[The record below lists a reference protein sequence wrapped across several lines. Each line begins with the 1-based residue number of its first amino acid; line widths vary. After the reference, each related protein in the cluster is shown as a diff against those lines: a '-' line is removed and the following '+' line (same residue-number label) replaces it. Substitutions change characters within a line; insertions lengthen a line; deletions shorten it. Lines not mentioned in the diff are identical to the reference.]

1 MRSCGAHK
9 AYTRRGRKATKKQR
23 LTALAVL
30 LLCVPAAF
38 YACGGLY
45 GDIGGADITDTYRTP
60 EAITERIDLWQ
71 GVWYSRYGS
80 RLMDGYTVGK
90 WKEAASVLGSKA
102 ALFLNAGFDPSQ
114 PRFLDTEGNVRSA
127 IPADETNRGSP
138 GTIHGEDY
146 FIFYDDSLYLQNADT
161 TGTGRGYSWIGI
173 VRAVNIFDKNPR
185 RGAVIVE
192 YLDGAY
198 PDRPPFDTG
207 RRALPFY
214 GVFFRTLTEDS
225 MQIANPLKLAERI
238 NGRPY
243 HTETGDLEKAIALNN
258 VENDVEFVDWG
269 ETLPQDREGCR
280 Q

>member
-1 MRSCGAHK
+1 MKSSGAHK
-9 AYTRRGRKATKKQR
+9 AYKRTEREADTKKQR

-30 LLCVPAAF
+30 LCVSAAL

-60 EAITERIDLWQ
+60 DAITERIDLWQ

-102 ALFLNAGFDPSQ
+102 ALFLNSGFDSSQ
-114 PRFLDTEGNVRSA
+114 PRFLDAEGKVRSA

-138 GTIHGEDY
+138 GTIHDEDY
-146 FIFYDDSLYLQNADT
+146 FIFYDDSLYLQNMDT
-161 TGTGRGYSWIGI
+161 AGRGYSWIGI
-173 VRAVNIFDKNPR
+173 IRAVNVFDKNPR

-198 PDRPPFDTG
+198 PNRPPFDTG
-207 RRALPFY
+207 RSALPFY
-214 GVFFRTLTEDS
+214 GIFFRALTEDS

-243 HTETGDLEKAIALNN
+243 HTETDDLEKAIALNN